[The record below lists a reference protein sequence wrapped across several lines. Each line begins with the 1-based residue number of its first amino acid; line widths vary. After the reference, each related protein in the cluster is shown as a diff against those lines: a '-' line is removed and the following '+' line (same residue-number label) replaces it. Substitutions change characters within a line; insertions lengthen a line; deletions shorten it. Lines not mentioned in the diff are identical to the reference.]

1 MTTANV
7 VPTPLPAARSPLAR
21 ALNNPELSCLERR
34 AVTGL
39 VSANADEME
48 NYVAERASEYAT
60 GDPESRRRALSRAA
74 AVQEAQ
80 VQEIAALLASA
91 IARRDPAV
99 PMLDRVLTAAT
110 NRYRCLMDQLRI
122 ESAPNRRLTVL
133 AKGTVAI
140 TAEAAP

>member
-1 MTTANV
+1 
-7 VPTPLPAARSPLAR
+7 
-21 ALNNPELSCLERR
+21 
-34 AVTGL
+34 
-39 VSANADEME
+39 ME

-80 VQEIAALLASA
+80 LQELAALLASA

-110 NRYRCLMDQLRI
+110 NRYRSLMDQLRI